1 MGSADSSRLGGA
13 LGGGVCS
20 PLPAGGVAVLG
31 ETKRAGGGGHQLGG
45 GAVALPCNPPGNARS
60 RAGVWGTSEPPRLRT
75 PEWGHPSLGGAA
87 SPWGPSPV
95 SEPCME
101 QGGGGFGGGHTP
113 CPGKGPWGSWGL
125 RPSPAGSTSPVLG
138 SCLWGSPGGVSVGR
152 IWPCFLGAG
161 PPGWKV
167 GAGSGWV
174 GTAGG
179 CPLRPAGQLL
189 GRAADGV
196 GSVPGASPA
205 QRRGFLEGP
214 WERPRG
220 WGALPG
226 TRLSP
231 LAVRWVPRR
240 CPLLAPG
247 GSPCCRPG
255 SGGPAA
261 SRLTQDPLP
270 TPQPDTGCAPGVT
283 AALLELARTP
293 QTLSVSL
300 GAGTGP
306 LEGSPQL
313 PKYPLAPRG
322 AVAASRGLAPGPMS
336 RCQGLE
342 HLALW
347 QGPRVATALPSCHR
361 PRPKSFSPEPNPA
374 PCPLP
379 SAGGSSWALSPQGDT
394 AGGCPK
400 KLALL
405 SWGGSWGWAGCARQ
419 QDPAP

>member
-1 MGSADSSRLGGA
+1 M
-13 LGGGVCS
+13 GGVTPPALARVRGVPGVCVRVLLAAH
-20 PLPAGGVAVLG
+20 PLCWAPAC
-31 ETKRAGGGGHQLGG
+31 GGH
-45 GAVALPCNPPGNARS
+45 R
-60 RAGVWGTSEPPRLRT
+60 
-75 PEWGHPSLGGAA
+75 
-87 SPWGPSPV
+87 
-95 SEPCME
+95 
-101 QGGGGFGGGHTP
+101 
-113 CPGKGPWGSWGL
+113 
-125 RPSPAGSTSPVLG
+125 
-138 SCLWGSPGGVSVGR
+138 
-152 IWPCFLGAG
+152 
-161 PPGWKV
+161 
-167 GAGSGWV
+167 
-174 GTAGG
+174 GG
-179 CPLRPAGQLL
+179 CPWAGFGLVSWGQDPRDGKWGQAAGGWARPG
-189 GRAADGV
+189 AAP
-196 GSVPGASPA
+196 SVPRASCWVGPQMESGRCPVPA
-205 QRRGFLEGP
+205 QPGGEVSWRVPG
-214 WERPRG
+214 ERPRG
-220 WGALPG
+220 WRALPSIQP
-226 TRLSP
+226 SP

-270 TPQPDTGCAPGVT
+270 TPQPDTGRAPGVT

-306 LEGSPQL
+306 LEGP
-313 PKYPLAPRG
+313 PRHPLAPRG
-322 AVAASRGLAPGPMS
+322 AVAASRGLALGPMS

-347 QGPRVATALPSCHR
+347 QGPCVATALPSCRR

-379 SAGGSSWALSPQGDT
+379 SAGGSSWALSPRGDT

-405 SWGGSWGWAGCARQ
+405 SWGGSWGG
-419 QDPAP
+419 QDVPGRRIRPRDPPQPRVPGGESGGSSASGGFWGGR